1 MFDLST
7 REGIGWMET
16 GWRKNGRK
24 ALSAGR
30 GGGGRRGIEAA
41 SKALFRSG
49 GSVRGRWG
57 GGGVRVGFRSAGLTP
72 KGGMRKEGKIDFLD
86 PPLFLARCAGA
97 ALPPCLSCLCP

>member
-57 GGGVRVGFRSAGLTP
+57 EEEEEEEWGFVPPDSLR
-72 KGGMRKEGKIDFLD
+72 REG
-86 PPLFLARCAGA
+86 
-97 ALPPCLSCLCP
+97 